1 MPQIYE
7 KIKTLLCFRR
17 YFFKLKIKA
26 IREAGSLW
34 NDPQGKFVII

>member
-1 MPQIYE
+1 MKKQKHYYVSDNI
-7 KIKTLLCFRR
+7 
-17 YFFKLKIKA
+17 FFKLKIKA